1 MEGRGGEGR
10 GDRGNGGEDGFL
22 PRKTNS
28 AFYSSVQTHG
38 PRESTLNPKC
48 VLQRCKKTHGPR
60 ESSLNPNLL
69 DRPKEQIVRFTAL

>member
-1 MEGRGGEGR
+1 MEGR
-10 GDRGNGGEDGFL
+10 GDRGNGGGSTL
-22 PRKTNS
+22 NPKLLNPNS

-38 PRESTLNPKC
+38 SRESTLNPKC